1 MSNSDKLKVDIE
13 VVSKDHNL
21 PLTIS
26 IALKSLLLSGIEE
39 EDKDKKDNLQRAK
52 FFIERELLK
61 YN

>member
-13 VVSKDHNL
+13 TVSKDHNL

-39 EDKDKKDNLQRAK
+39 DDKDKKDNLQRAK